1 MQLERE
7 SIVLLKNDGVLPI
20 KTGARIAL
28 IGPQADT
35 SNYGDYVFPGQ
46 VAFATTPLDGFDRLA
61 NASNV
66 TVTYAQG
73 CERWSNDQS
82 GFEEALA
89 AVNGSDVAV
98 VVVGTWSRDQNEL
111 WAGLNATTGEHV
123 DVADLGLVGAQHD
136 LVRAVQATGV
146 PTVVVFISGKPVAE
160 PSIDEDANAVVQQF
174 YPGDG
179 GGIAIAEVLLGLY
192 NPDGKLS
199 ISVPRSVGTLPGV
212 FCPFPIAVHFVS

>member
-1 MQLERE
+1 MSKYYSSEGYLRDATDLFDLTAPD
-7 SIVLLKNDGVLPI
+7 SLIRS
-20 KTGARIAL
+20 KTDVGAIELHARHA
-28 IGPQADT
+28 
-35 SNYGDYVFPGQ
+35 
-46 VAFATTPLDGFDRLA
+46 
-61 NASNV
+61 NV

-89 AVNGSDVAV
+89 AVNGSNVAV
-98 VVVGTWSRDQNEL
+98 VMVGTWSRDQNEL

-212 FCPFPIAVHFVS
+212 FRPFPIAVHFVS